1 MKVIISESRLI
12 DVAVTWV
19 GSTFGDAVPVEWS
32 GKYQDFYYPYQTKKI
47 YTQDDEIIFT
57 WFVKDN
63 KVIVHGSQ
71 IGDQLMKMFGLEYEQ
86 AQDVIRK
93 WLNNYY
99 SINPKTIYFG
109 KSFTPFFQ

>member
-12 DVAVTWV
+12 DVAVTWL

-32 GKYQDFYYPYQTKKI
+32 GIYPDWKF
-47 YTQDDEIIFT
+47 YTQDDEIIFS
-57 WFVKDN
+57 WSDKDK

-71 IGDQLMKMFGLEYEQ
+71 IGYQLMKMFGLEYEQ
-86 AQDVIRK
+86 GQDVIRK

-109 KSFTPFFQ
+109 SFNHIDFQ

>member
-19 GSTFGDAVPVEWS
+19 GSTFGDAVPVERS
-32 GKYQDFYYPYQTKKI
+32 GIYPDWKF
-47 YTQDDEIIFT
+47 YTQDDEIIFS
-57 WFVKDN
+57 WSDKDK

-71 IGDQLMKMFGLEYEQ
+71 IGYQLMKMFGLEYEQ
-86 AQDVIRK
+86 GQDVIRK
-93 WLNNYY
+93 WLNEYY

-109 KSFTPFFQ
+109 SFNHIDFQ

>member
-32 GKYQDFYYPYQTKKI
+32 GIYPDWKF
-47 YTQDDEIIFT
+47 YTQDDEIIFS
-57 WFVKDN
+57 WSDKDK

-71 IGDQLMKMFGLEYEQ
+71 IGYQLMKMFGLEYEQ
-86 AQDVIRK
+86 GQDVIRK

-109 KSFTPFFQ
+109 SFNHIDFQ

>member
-32 GKYQDFYYPYQTKKI
+32 GIYPDWKF
-47 YTQDDEIIFT
+47 YTQDDEIIFS
-57 WFVKDN
+57 WSDKDK

-71 IGDQLMKMFGLEYEQ
+71 IGYQLMKMFGLEYEQ
-86 AQDVIRK
+86 GQDVIRK
-93 WLNNYY
+93 WLNDYY

-109 KSFTPFFQ
+109 SFNHIDFQ

>member
-32 GKYQDFYYPYQTKKI
+32 GIYPDWKF
-47 YTQDDEIIFT
+47 YTQDDEIIFS
-57 WFVKDN
+57 WSDKDK

-71 IGDQLMKMFGLEYEQ
+71 IGYQLMKMFGLEYEQ
-86 AQDVIRK
+86 GQDVIRK
-93 WLNNYY
+93 WLNEYY
-99 SINPKTIYFG
+99 NINPKTIYFG
-109 KSFTPFFQ
+109 SFNHIDFQ

>member
-32 GKYQDFYYPYQTKKI
+32 GIYPDWKF
-47 YTQDDEIIFT
+47 YTQDDEIIFS
-57 WFVKDN
+57 WSDKDK

-71 IGDQLMKMFGLEYEQ
+71 IGYQLMKMFGLEYEQ
-86 AQDVIRK
+86 GQDVIRK
-93 WLNNYY
+93 WLNEYY

-109 KSFTPFFQ
+109 SFNHIDFQ